1 MIDFFIGRM
10 TVLGRGLVFQ
20 PVLVTQ
26 TCTYNS
32 KNITLTLQIFHPKK
46 KERKKKKKKK
56 IFFKKNITTPLPP
69 TKPHNNN
76 NNKRGHNTSE
86 CFDMPLKLGKLQVKK
101 NDKGHNQMTNIIEST

>member
-32 KNITLTLQIFHPKK
+32 KYITLTLQIFHQKRGKNLFQKKHNHPSPSPPPPKK
-46 KERKKKKKKK
+46 K
-56 IFFKKNITTPLPP
+56 
-69 TKPHNNN
+69 KPQQNKTHNNN
-76 NNKRGHNTSE
+76 GKRGHNTSE
-86 CFDMPLKLGKLQVKK
+86 CFDMSLKLGNLQVKK
-101 NDKGHNQMTNIIEST
+101 MTKVTIK

>member
-26 TCTYNS
+26 ICTYNS
-32 KNITLTLQIFHPKK
+32 KNITLTLQIFHQKRKKNLFQKEHNNPPPPPPKK
-46 KERKKKKKKK
+46 K
-56 IFFKKNITTPLPP
+56 PP
-69 TKPHNNN
+69 NNN

-86 CFDMPLKLGKLQVKK
+86 CFDMSLKLGKLQVK
-101 NDKGHNQMTNIIEST
+101 E